1 MAIPGEKAVLYAFWA
16 SSCSWRVRAA
26 LVAKRLS
33 FEEWSIDIVK
43 QKQQKTETYRAICPS
58 QKVPALVIDGVT
70 LVESMAMLQ
79 YLEDTRP
86 QPSLAPAT
94 PLLRAQMREIVETV
108 VSGIQPLQ
116 NVGLRGSFEDEAQ
129 YTKFVRR
136 WTMRGLET
144 LEELLSRIARDHM
157 YCVSEQLT
165 YADICLVPQ
174 VYNAIGRHKIKINT
188 YPTVVKLYEA
198 LLKDN
203 VFAATHPDKVKVG
216 SQ

>member
-1 MAIPGEKAVLYAFWA
+1 MAIPAERAVLYAFWA

-33 FEEWSIDIVK
+33 FEERSIDIVK
-43 QKQQKTETYRAICPS
+43 QKQQKTESYRVICPS

-86 QPSLAPAT
+86 QPSLAPST
-94 PLLRAQMREIVETV
+94 PLLRARMREIVETV
-108 VSGIQPLQ
+108 VAGIQPLQ
-116 NVGLRGSFEDEAQ
+116 NVGLRGSFEDEAH
-129 YTKFVRR
+129 YTKFVRH
-136 WTMRGLET
+136 WTVRGLET
-144 LEELLSRIARDHM
+144 LEELLSRTARDRM
-157 YCVSEQLT
+157 YCVGNQLT

-174 VYNAIGRHKIKINT
+174 VYNAVGRHNINIST
-188 YPTVVKLYEA
+188 YPTVVRLYEA

-203 VFAATHPDKVKVG
+203 VFAASHPEKVKIG
-216 SQ
+216 TQ